1 MRKSDGTDYTTEKS
15 SVFWRFLRAKF
26 IILIT
31 IAQLQCLATPT
42 LRVTLKKSNFWFEKV
57 NSEY

>member
-1 MRKSDGTDYTTEKS
+1 MRKGDGTDYTTEKS

-26 IILIT
+26 IVIT

-42 LRVTLKKSNFWFEKV
+42 LR
-57 NSEY
+57 